1 MRDASSD
8 VLASRPATRRPLS
21 AAERDHFDAHGFLV
35 VRGLFERAE
44 LDPLRAAM
52 RRRSWQDRDVLD
64 FMGAEGEATQFSY
77 WTDLSGPSMLSALP
91 RLARLVDGS
100 EALLGM
106 PVYHWYSKLVVKEGG
121 CAATV
126 DWHQDFATYHESG
139 VLFPHLVTVA
149 VAITPSTAES
159 GCLEVLPG
167 SHRIGRMNHID
178 VSGAHLTDPRWV
190 DIALQTMTP
199 ELCELDPG
207 DAVFFHGNTLHR
219 SAGNR
224 SAAPRVHLITHYNA
238 VDNQPRL
245 ASGRRDFP
253 FRPLERLPDN
263 ALLDQAWPDP
273 IGRQA
278 FVPTT
283 TARAA
288 LIRPSDRFSAEG
300 ETS

>member
-1 MRDASSD
+1 MSDPSND
-8 VLASRPATRRPLS
+8 VLASGPATRRPLS
-21 AAERDHFDAHGFLV
+21 AAERGHFDAHGFLV
-35 VRGLFERAE
+35 VRGLFDRAE
-44 LDPLRAAM
+44 LDPLCAAM
-52 RRRSWQDRDVLD
+52 HGRAWQDREIFDYVSAQ
-64 FMGAEGEATQFSY
+64 GSATQFSY
-77 WTDLSGPSMLSALP
+77 WTDLGGPSMLSALP

-106 PVYHWYSKLVVKEGG
+106 PVYHWYSKLVVKGAG
-121 CAATV
+121 CTAEV

-139 VLFPHLVTVA
+139 VLFPHLLTVA
-149 VAITPSTAES
+149 VAITPSTAET
-159 GCLEVLPG
+159 GCLQVLPG
-167 SHRIGRMNHID
+167 SHRIGRLDHVS
-178 VSGAHLTDPRWV
+178 VSGAHLADPRWIE
-190 DIALQTMTP
+190 IALQTMTP

-253 FRPLERLPDN
+253 YRPLERLPDS
-263 ALLDQAWPDP
+263 ALLDNPWPDP

-288 LIRPSDRFSAEG
+288 LVRPTDRFSAEG